1 MIKNYFLIAF
11 RSLLKNK
18 VFILIN
24 VFGMGIAIACC
35 IVAYFANEYNSTF
48 DALHKNGEKIYRVT
62 AQREYEGTLTRYG
75 FAPMPLSEM
84 VKKTFPDVP
93 QSTRY
98 YYSYSNFKRDNDLFA
113 SNLYYVDPDF
123 FKMFTFHFI
132 SGNTQ
137 DLKDPRSLFISEE
150 MAVKLFHSP
159 TDALGKTVTQIYGQ
173 QVKELKV
180 AGVFQDPP
188 MNSSFYHKNGSS
200 YVNFENRKDEH
211 TSVGDDDWK
220 QVCTLFL
227 QIDDDARVKP
237 VHDQLQ
243 TYLVN
248 NNKVREDFQVKEFLL
263 ERLPGMAVKDR
274 VEYTQAWTFVA
285 PPQSAI
291 IGSSVMA
298 VLILLIACFNLTNTA
313 IAISSRRLK
322 EIGIR
327 KVMGSLRKQLILQF
341 IGETML
347 ICFIAL
353 IVGLAFA
360 DFLIQGWNYLW
371 EYMQLKAHYVDSPGF
386 LLFLT
391 GVLFCTGILAGS
403 YPAFYISKFEP
414 ISILKGKLKFG
425 GTNFF
430 TRILL
435 GLQFAISLIAIVS
448 AIGFYQNARYQRN
461 YDLGF
466 DVRGSIIAWVENQN
480 EFTVYKNALQQ
491 NPEIISIAGAR
502 SGIFSNRLHEPVKH
516 ESRQLEVDI
525 IEVGDHYLQTMD
537 LKLLQGRDFA
547 KESETDQRE
556 SVIITQKMAD
566 QFGWTEPLGKEV
578 IWRDSVQL
586 YVIGVVKDIYTQGLW
601 RELEPMMIKYVL
613 PANYTQLVVSTAA
626 ASVPG
631 VDQFMHNEWNKV
643 FPNRLYNGNMVVTQL
658 QAIVDVNTN
667 IIYMYVFLGA
677 VAMMLSV
684 TGLFTLVSL
693 TIIKR
698 MKEIGVRKIL
708 GATVGNIAK
717 VINLEF
723 FIILAIASALGSWAS
738 YTMCNLLMAS
748 IWRYYQ
754 GVNFL
759 TFFASVSLLFIV
771 SFLTV
776 GFKIY
781 NVATMNPVKSLKDE

>member
-1 MIKNYFLIAF
+1 MIQNYFLIAI

-18 VFILIN
+18 LFIIIN
-24 VFGMGIAIACC
+24 VFGMGIAIACS
-35 IVAYFANEYNSTF
+35 IVAYFANEYNNTY
-48 DALHKNGEKIYRVT
+48 DALHTRGEQIYRVT
-62 AQREYEGTLTRYG
+62 AQREYESTLTRYG
-75 FAPMPLSEM
+75 FAALPLGEI
-84 VKKTFPDVP
+84 VKNTISDVTH
-93 QSTRY
+93 STRF

-113 SNLYYVDPDF
+113 SNLHYVDPDF
-123 FKMFTFHFI
+123 FKMFTFSFI
-132 SGNTQ
+132 SGNAE

-159 TDALGKTVTQIYGQ
+159 AEALGKAVTQIYGREL
-173 QVKELKV
+173 KELKV

-188 MNSSFYHKNGSS
+188 MNSSFYQKNGSS
-200 YVNFENRKDEH
+200 YLNFENTKDEH
-211 TSVGDDDWK
+211 VSVRDDNWRE
-220 QVCTLFL
+220 VCTLFL
-227 QIDDDARVKP
+227 QIDDDSRVQA

-243 TYLVN
+243 TYAVN
-248 NNKVREDFQVKEFLL
+248 NNKAREDFQVKEFLL
-263 ERLPGMAVKDR
+263 EKLPGMAIKDR
-274 VEYTQAWTFVA
+274 LEYTEAWTFVA
-285 PPQSAI
+285 PPQAAI
-291 IGSSVMA
+291 VGSSVMA

-313 IAISSRRLK
+313 IAMSSRRLK

-327 KVMGSLRKQLILQF
+327 KVMGSVRTQLIFQF
-341 IGETML
+341 IGETTL
-347 ICFIAL
+347 ICFAAL
-353 IVGLAFA
+353 AVGLAFA

-371 EYMQLKAHYVDSPGF
+371 EYMQLKPHYFDSRGF
-386 LLFLT
+386 IFFLAGVLLF
-391 GVLFCTGILAGS
+391 TGILAGG

-414 ISILKGKLKFG
+414 IAILRGKLKFG

-466 DVRGSIIAWVENQN
+466 DVRGSVITWVENQN
-480 EFTVYKNALQQ
+480 EFTIYKNALQQ
-491 NPEIISIAGAR
+491 NPEILSIAGAR
-502 SGIFSNRLHEPVKH
+502 SGIFASRLHEPVKH

-525 IEVGDHYLQTMD
+525 IEVGDDYVSTMD
-537 LKLLQGRDFA
+537 LKLLKGRDFA

-556 SVIITQKMAD
+556 SVIITQNMAD
-566 QFGWTEPLGKEV
+566 QFGWTEPLGKEI
-578 IWRDSVQL
+578 IWRDSVHVF
-586 YVIGVVKDIYTQGLW
+586 VIGVVKDIYTQGLW
-601 RELEPMMIKYVL
+601 REMEPLMIKYVL
-613 PANYTQLVVSTAA
+613 PAHYTQLVVSTKA
-626 ASVPG
+626 ASVPA
-631 VDQFMHNEWNKV
+631 VDQFMHAQWNNL
-643 FPNRLYNGNMVVTQL
+643 FPNRLYNGNMLTTQL
-658 QAIVDVNTN
+658 QAVVDVNTN

-723 FIILAIASALGSWAS
+723 FVILAIASALGSWAS

-754 GVNFL
+754 GVNVL
-759 TFFASVSLLFIV
+759 TFFFSVSLLFIV

-776 GFKIY
+776 GYKIY
-781 NVATMNPVKSLKDE
+781 GVATMNPVKSLKDE